1 MCFTHLIYKVYI
13 FVKIRDMHPIL
24 NKFKPYNKVVL
35 FLHKTTITKHKL
47 SLRLILKD
55 FFKEIIHDDIQSKAQ
70 SMAFNFILAIFP
82 AIIFLFTLIPYLPI
96 GDYTAEILSFM
107 SQSMP
112 TNMYEMMS
120 STILD
125 ILKKPRG
132 GLLSFGFLLSIFAA
146 MNGTLSMMNAFNH
159 CYKNTVEKRGFLKTR
174 LVALGLTLLLV
185 VSLLVAIVVLNIGE
199 FLINYLKDLEYI
211 KSYIIYLI
219 NAFRY
224 IILVTMFFFATSM
237 IYFLAPSVRIRWSFF
252 SHGAVIATV
261 LNVITSVSFTIY
273 INNFSSYNKLYGS
286 IGTLIGMMLWFYITS
301 LVLLIGFEFNA
312 SIDAV
317 KTIKNKIGK

>member
-1 MCFTHLIYKVYI
+1 
-13 FVKIRDMHPIL
+13 MHPIL
-24 NKFKPYNKVVL
+24 NKFKPYNKAVL
-35 FLHKTTITKHKL
+35 FLHKTTITKYNL
-47 SLRLILKD
+47 SLRLVLKD
-55 FFKEIIHDDIQSKAQ
+55 FVKEIIHDDIQSKAQ

-96 GDYTAEILSFM
+96 GDYTTEILSFM

-120 STILD
+120 GTILD
-125 ILKKPRG
+125 ILSKPRG

-146 MNGTLSMMNAFNH
+146 MNGTLSMMNAFNQ
-159 CYKNTVEKRGFLKTR
+159 CYKNTVEKRGFIKTR

-185 VSLLVAIVVLNIGE
+185 VSLLVAIIVLNIGE
-199 FLINYLKDLEYI
+199 FLINYLQNLEYI

-237 IYFLAPSVRIRWSFF
+237 IYFLAPAVRIRWSFF
-252 SHGAVIATV
+252 SYGAVIATL
-261 LNVITSVSFTIY
+261 LNVVASVSFTIY

-301 LVLLIGFEFNA
+301 LVLLIGFEINA
-312 SIDAV
+312 SIDTV
-317 KTIKNKIGK
+317 RNIKNKTTK